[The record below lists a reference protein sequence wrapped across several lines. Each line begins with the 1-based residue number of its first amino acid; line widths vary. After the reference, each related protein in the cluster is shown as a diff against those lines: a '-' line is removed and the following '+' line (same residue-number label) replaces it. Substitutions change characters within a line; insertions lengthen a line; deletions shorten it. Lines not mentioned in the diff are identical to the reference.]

1 MGLWSPAAQVELGLS
16 SQEDPPVTCLTPT
29 HLPCACSHC
38 RLVPDKNLVAKKKK
52 KKVIWWGG
60 EFTLA
65 EQ

>member
-1 MGLWSPAAQVELGLS
+1 MGLSSPAARVEPGLS

-29 HLPCACSHC
+29 HLPCACSRC

-52 KKVIWWGG
+52 KIWWGG
-60 EFTLA
+60 EFTLG